1 MFRLLLQFFLLALG
15 CAMIFCRIPC
25 SERFLLF
32 TIRTMGPFF
41 IKMGQ
46 FFSTREDIVGLRCS
60 KILKVLCDNVTD
72 KSQNNIRIPDFI
84 ENPVF
89 VSSASI
95 ACVYKGSFI
104 GKNVAIKIVKPKI
117 REIILINILCIKR
130 ISRFLLRFIIF
141 KRLNLNKIVAEFED
155 MMNQEINMLNEAKNI
170 DHMRLLFYDNK
181 EVKIPKI
188 YYNLSNNDMMV
199 MEWIDGVKVDKICDL
214 NLSSNE
220 RCILAKK
227 LISSFMIQYYDF
239 GFFHADPHNGNILL
253 SKNYIG
259 ILDFGMCAKINS
271 RDKFYVT
278 KIVHDFVSKK
288 YEEVALFHREI
299 GYIPGDTNVNDFAIE
314 CRKIGDSIFGGNN
327 QLSIGNLM
335 FLLFEVS
342 KKFGMEIQPHLLMLQ
357 RSIIMIEGMAKNIDP
372 SIDIWNVMKG
382 WMSENLGIEYYTRI
396 HLLHIKRFINK
407 II

>member
-1 MFRLLLQFFLLALG
+1 
-15 CAMIFCRIPC
+15 
-25 SERFLLF
+25 
-32 TIRTMGPFF
+32 
-41 IKMGQ
+41 
-46 FFSTREDIVGLRCS
+46 
-60 KILKVLCDNVTD
+60 
-72 KSQNNIRIPDFI
+72 
-84 ENPVF
+84 
-89 VSSASI
+89 
-95 ACVYKGSFI
+95 
-104 GKNVAIKIVKPKI
+104 
-117 REIILINILCIKR
+117 
-130 ISRFLLRFIIF
+130 
-141 KRLNLNKIVAEFED
+141 
-155 MMNQEINMLNEAKNI
+155 MNQEINMLNEAKNI

-188 YYNLSNNDMMV
+188 YYNLSNNDMIV

-357 RSIIMIEGMAKNIDP
+357 RSIIMIEGMAKSIDP

-382 WMSENLGIEYYTRI
+382 WMSENLGIEYYARI